1 MIINDDILNWC
12 KEYKGEKFMAMLCD
26 PPYELNFMNKGWDN
40 TGIAFHKE
48 TWSAL
53 KEHLY
58 PGAFCFAFA
67 STRGLHRMMVAIED
81 AGFVIHPTIFLYSFG
96 SGFPKATRIDTQIQS
111 KDEQE
116 VVGKIDKPANAKIGT
131 FNNSFGEP
139 ILSYPTDSRSSSPFL
154 YFLSGEPILTY
165 PTDPIAKRWIG
176 HRYGLQALKPS
187 CEPII
192 CFQKRYEGKPVNCIV
207 ETGAGALN
215 IDGGRIGKEARMTHG
230 TFNKSGNNINKN
242 VYSWALGS
250 GYIQTKKQGRWPSNL
265 IIDKECAERFPMT
278 ESQGHWS
285 KSKITGFGKFGN
297 GTQIYYGVGEKE
309 NDSGSAARY
318 FKNVE
323 MKIDAADP
331 VFYTSK
337 VSKDERNKGCEKL
350 NNKNERAFKERKLAQ
365 CKICGCKSMKEAPG
379 KQLTCGHNEIE
390 YVNVNY
396 EPTANGH
403 PTLKSIDLTTYLATL
418 LLPPLEY
425 APRRILVPFAGAGS
439 EMIGCLKAGW
449 EEIVGIEL
457 IEEYIPIIEARFEY
471 YKKQIELEKSM
482 QLFEPE
488 IMESMKVEKL
498 FE

>member
-12 KEYKGEKFMAMLCD
+12 KEYKGEKFHSLVCD

-40 TGIAFHKE
+40 TGIAFKKE
-48 TWSAL
+48 TWEAL

-116 VVGKIDKPANAKIGT
+116 IKGMKLHTRDGDVSKQNWTKKNYTNKDSIT
-131 FNNSFGEP
+131 NSKGEN
-139 ILSYPTDSRSSSPFL
+139 YE
-154 YFLSGEPILTY
+154 YE

-215 IDGGRIGKEARMTHG
+215 IDGGRIATNEYINTHTRNSKSIHFSQIMPCKE
-230 TFNKSGNNINKN
+230 
-242 VYSWALGS
+242 Y
-250 GYIQTKKQGRWPSNL
+250 QTEGQKKGRWPSNL
-265 IIDKECAERFPMT
+265 IIDKECSERFPMT
-278 ESQGHWS
+278 N
-285 KSKITGFGKFGN
+285 GN
-297 GTQIYYGVGEKE
+297 GYRENAAKTYEGGGETYSKKFTAYRE
-309 NDSGSAARY
+309 AGRGFDDVGSAARY

-337 VSKDERNKGCEKL
+337 VSKQERELGCS
-350 NNKNERAFKERKLAQ
+350 
-365 CKICGCKSMKEAPG
+365 KIESSFENGIYGDGLGNLPK
-379 KQLTCGHNEIE
+379 
-390 YVNVNY
+390 
-396 EPTANGH
+396 ANGMRPTPVINRH

-457 IEEYIPIIEARFEY
+457 TAEYIPIIEARFEY

-488 IMESMKVEKL
+488 IMESMHKTNKIEEL
-498 FE
+498 FGAE

>member
-1 MIINDDILNWC
+1 MDKKVMIINDDILNWC
-12 KEYKGEKFMAMLCD
+12 KEYKGEKFHSLVCD

-40 TGIAFHKE
+40 TGIAFKKE
-48 TWSAL
+48 TWEAL
-53 KEHLY
+53 KEHLH

-81 AGFVIHPTIFLYSFG
+81 AGFVIHPTIFLYAFG

-111 KDEQE
+111 KEEQE
-116 VVGKIDKPANAKIGT
+116 VVGTRNPHIDGGKRTNYGLGKDGLYKGGFEKKAMQN
-131 FNNSFGEP
+131 GE
-139 ILSYPTDSRSSSPFL
+139 IEVLQ
-154 YFLSGEPILTY
+154 
-165 PTDPIAKRWIG
+165 PTDPLAKRWIG
-176 HRYGLQALKPS
+176 HRYGLQALKPAV
-187 CEPII
+187 EPII

-215 IDGGRIGKEARMTHG
+215 IDGGRIKIDKEPRERWKEPSGKVTNYKSEAKTSYGM
-230 TFNKSGNNINKN
+230 GNNR
-242 VYSWALGS
+242 
-250 GYIQTKKQGRWPSNL
+250 QTTIAEYGLKGRWPSNL

-278 ESQGHWS
+278 ADGHQTINNDKRYLTKKDIEWNVNFRA
-285 KSKITGFGKFGN
+285 GDRCP
-297 GTQIYYGVGEKE
+297 E
-309 NDSGSAARY
+309 NSYSDSGSAARY

-337 VSKDERNKGCEKL
+337 VSRDERQKGCEKL
-350 NNKNERAFKERKLAQ
+350 EKLDPHTTYANDEWSRNNFGNCPTNKRE
-365 CKICGCKSMKEAPG
+365 KI
-379 KQLTCGHNEIE
+379 N
-390 YVNVNY
+390 NN
-396 EPTANGH
+396 H
-403 PTLKSIDLTTYLATL
+403 PCLKSIDLCTYLATL

-471 YKKQIELEKSM
+471 YRKQIELEKE
-482 QLFEPE
+482 QQIFTPE
-488 IMESMKVEKL
+488 IMESMKQEKL

>member
-12 KEYKGEKFMAMLCD
+12 KEYKGEKFHSLVCD
-26 PPYELNFMNKGWDN
+26 PPYHLTEITLQSMNLSGRTVEQKEYRKTATKGFMGKSWD
-40 TGIAFHKE
+40 GGDIAFRKE
-48 TWSAL
+48 TWAAL
-53 KEHLY
+53 KEHLH

-96 SGFPKATRIDTQIQS
+96 SGFPKATRIDTQTL
-111 KDEQE
+111 
-116 VVGKIDKPANAKIGT
+116 P
-131 FNNSFGEP
+131 P
-139 ILSYPTDSRSSSPFL
+139 L
-154 YFLSGEPILTY
+154 
-165 PTDPIAKRWIG
+165 AKRWIS

-192 CFQKRYEGKPVNCIV
+192 CFQKRYEGKPVKCIV

-215 IDGGRIGKEARMTHG
+215 IDGGRIGVEARMTNG

-242 VYSWALGS
+242 VYSGAWES

-265 IIDKECAERFPMT
+265 IIDKECADRFPMT
-278 ESQGHWS
+278 ESESNNIRNNKNSLH
-285 KSKITGFGKFGN
+285 TGVGN
-297 GTQIYYGVGEKE
+297 GSACYGTYKDCITEGYS
-309 NDSGSAARY
+309 DSGSAARY

-331 VFYTSK
+331 VFYTAK
-337 VSKDERNKGCEKL
+337 VSKDERNKGCEGMELKEKFWH
-350 NNKNERAFKERKLAQ
+350 NNETRDMSNPKNY
-365 CKICGCKSMKEAPG
+365 IGG
-379 KQLTCGHNEIE
+379 EIHKV
-390 YVNVNY
+390 YAKNF
-396 EPTANGH
+396 H

-457 IEEYIPIIEARFEY
+457 TAEYIPIIEARFEY

-488 IMESMKVEKL
+488 IMESMNKVNKAEESL
-498 FE
+498 FGN